1 MKYILFLVAIVA
13 ITCAETEDVFDLDKF
28 RIKLPKLSTIIKVVK
43 PIIPIVKPIIT
54 KVLSSLEQND
64 GEVNL
69 QFDPVTIGAVVVPI
83 AWDLLKRIFGW
94 N

>member
-69 QFDPVTIGAVVVPI
+69 QIDPVTIGAVVVPI